1 MLAVE
6 LNLVHM
12 SQVRI
17 MGISDAWIRKVEEE
31 NKERHQL
38 FMVRKVECGHPAV
51 LEEGD
56 VILSIN
62 GKVLT
67 RISELDVM
75 YDRDWLDM
83 VILRNCEEMELRVPT
98 ISANGLETDRV
109 VIFCGSV
116 LHRPH
121 LAVRQQ
127 ISKLH
132 SDIYVA
138 ARIRGSPASQYGL
151 CPTSFVIAVNGIKT
165 TDLTSFLEEVSKIPD
180 NTYFRLR
187 IITFDNI
194 PYILTMKKNEH
205 YFPTVEYIKD
215 SASGGEWKVR
225 TYGEDGHAKDGVE
238 GNVPI
243 DGMLLS

>member
-1 MLAVE
+1 
-6 LNLVHM
+6 
-12 SQVRI
+12 
-17 MGISDAWIRKVEEE
+17 VEEE

-83 VILRNCEEMELRVPT
+83 VILRNCQEMELRVPT
-98 ISANGLETDRV
+98 ISADGLETDRV
-109 VIFCGSV
+109 IIFCGSV
-116 LHRPH
+116 LHGPH

-165 TDLTSFLEEVSKIPD
+165 TDLTSFLKEVSKIPD

-205 YFPTVEYIKD
+205 YFPTIEYVKD
-215 SASGGEWKVR
+215 NIGGEWRVR
-225 TYGEDGHAKDGVE
+225 TYSEDGQAKDGVE
-238 GNVPI
+238 GNVPV